1 MGLLSF
7 VVALVFIS
15 FMLVLTGFALVQRK
29 KQSLTYGYA
38 PAVAPYIYIC
48 RFAVFFPGY
57 APAYAPYIYI
67 YMRKTHVLG
76 LGVCARISAVY
87 IYVYIY
93 IYIYIYAI
101 SSLLRH
107 TKPDSSHN
115 VN

>member
-57 APAYAPYIYI
+57 APAYAPFIYKQKRMFWGWGDAPAYAPHI
-67 YMRKTHVLG
+67 
-76 LGVCARISAVY
+76 
-87 IYVYIY
+87 YIY

-101 SSLLRH
+101 WAPLRDM
-107 TKPDSSHN
+107 KPDSS
-115 VN
+115 